1 MRALYTRFRQLVMV
15 CTLLRD
21 VFCAVLVESLVR
33 GWDTP
38 FPVPDYL
45 SSSMQP
51 WREHPPPSTMAAD
64 GSHPSVPHFHSV
76 DQMLESIK
84 DGVRVVQIA
93 HLSCTEPMLISL
105 QVASPT
111 GERLTLATAS
121 AQPSRKQS
129 RKSKDGQGGFHACHL
144 FKHVNAGIMPFLK
157 DLLRRDHELKSAL
170 VASPQYS
177 LSKKGNRITHSS
189 LLAESLADK
198 IWSDM
203 STEEKL
209 PWKAAAVS
217 SHHTCDGVDWSNLA
231 TTARRCK
238 TVVTFVARLYA
249 LVGMRTAGGKDEDG
263 VPSIVKLLMK

>member
-1 MRALYTRFRQLVMV
+1 
-15 CTLLRD
+15 
-21 VFCAVLVESLVR
+21 
-33 GWDTP
+33 
-38 FPVPDYL
+38 
-45 SSSMQP
+45 
-51 WREHPPPSTMAAD
+51 MATD

-93 HLSCTEPMLISL
+93 HLSCTEPMLIAL

-198 IWSDM
+198 IWSEM

-231 TTARRCK
+231 TTAKRCK
-238 TVVTFVARLYA
+238 TVVTFVARLHA
-249 LVGMRTAGGKDEDG
+249 LVGMRAAGGKDEDG

>member
-1 MRALYTRFRQLVMV
+1 MV
-15 CTLLRD
+15 CTLLRND
-21 VFCAVLVESLVR
+21 FCAVLDESLVR
-33 GWDTP
+33 GWDPP

-45 SSSMQP
+45 SSCLHP
-51 WREHPPPSTMAAD
+51 WREHSPPSTMVTD

-84 DGVRVVQIA
+84 DGIRVVQIA
-93 HLSCTEPMLISL
+93 HLSCTEPMLIAL

-121 AQPSRKQS
+121 AQPSKSRKQS
-129 RKSKDGQGGFHACHL
+129 KTKDGQGGFHACHL
-144 FKHVNAGIMPFLK
+144 FKHTNAGIMPFLK

-198 IWSDM
+198 MWAEM

-209 PWKAAAVS
+209 PWRAAAVS
-217 SHHTCDGVDWSNLA
+217 SNHTCDGVDWSNLA

-238 TVVTFVARLYA
+238 TVVTFVARLHA
-249 LVGMRTAGGKDEDG
+249 LVGMRAAGGKDEDG